1 MPAAALGQEGWLG
14 PGRCDR
20 EEALGRDPHDEQQNS
35 WSSAEQR
42 RESALPQEARSQ
54 HYRGAGRRVGWG
66 DEWGGAVPRCQAA
79 GSGTSILGQS
89 LKKQPCPQ
97 APGPPG
103 RIHFFFPTCFTIC
116 LLGSAPCPAPWGVW
130 RTHHPGSDIKW
141 QRTKAGRASSIAVGL
156 RSFHDSKV
164 RGTWAALICSIK

>member
-1 MPAAALGQEGWLG
+1 MTKPWGGTHTMSSKTAGPLQNREGRTPSPRRPAASTIEG
-14 PGRCDR
+14 R
-20 EEALGRDPHDEQQNS
+20 
-35 WSSAEQR
+35 
-42 RESALPQEARSQ
+42 
-54 HYRGAGRRVGWG
+54 G

-79 GSGTSILGQS
+79 GSWTSILGQS

-141 QRTKAGRASSIAVGL
+141 QRTKAGRASSVAVGL

-164 RGTWAALICSIK
+164 RSTWAALICSIK